1 MLDLLLKIY
10 YNRSKETKEG
20 EMLTTTEMTTKEVK
34 VKAPSLKPKNLLDLT
49 VEELKECLEKGK
61 LPDDITWEGVEDHP
75 LFPDLFRKRHDANA
89 LIKLLAKA
97 KGISLKPKTEVAPRP
112 KLPTQIQYQGVV
124 PLELRRQKLQLKQ
137 KELELKE
144 QKQTLQ
150 TEMYHRICDIQG
162 DVIKVLTTLVKLIKV
177 LKKEEK

>member
-1 MLDLLLKIY
+1 MI
-10 YNRSKETKEG
+10 
-20 EMLTTTEMTTKEVK
+20 TTTNMTTKEVK
-34 VKAPSLKPKNLLDLT
+34 VKASSLKPKNLLDLT
-49 VEELKECLEKGK
+49 AEELKECLEKGK
-61 LPDDITWEGVEDHP
+61 LPSDVTWEGVEDHP
-75 LFPDLFRKRHDANA
+75 LFPDLFRKRHNANA

-97 KGISLKPKTEVAPRP
+97 KGISLKPKTEVAPKPKVAPRP

-177 LKKEEK
+177 LKKEGG

>member
-1 MLDLLLKIY
+1 MTPKT
-10 YNRSKETKEG
+10 TK
-20 EMLTTTEMTTKEVK
+20 TTTTTPEAIK
-34 VKAPSLKPKNLLDLT
+34 VKASSLKPKNLFDLT
-49 VEELKECLEKGK
+49 AEELQECLEKGQ
-61 LPDDITWEGVEDHP
+61 LPDDVTWEGVEDHP
-75 LFPDLFRKRHDANA
+75 LFPDLFRKRHNANA

-97 KGISLKPKTEVAPRP
+97 KGISLKPQTGVAPRP
-112 KLPTQIQYQGVV
+112 KLPTQIQYQGAV
-124 PLELRRQKLQLKQ
+124 PLELRRQKIQLKQ

>member
-1 MLDLLLKIY
+1 MI
-10 YNRSKETKEG
+10 
-20 EMLTTTEMTTKEVK
+20 TTTEMITKTTKTTTTTPEAKTAKK

-49 VEELKECLEKGK
+49 AEELKECLEKGK

-97 KGISLKPKTEVAPRP
+97 KGISLKPQTGVAPRP
-112 KLPTQIQYQGVV
+112 KLPTQIQYQGAV
-124 PLELRRQKLQLKQ
+124 PLELRRQKIQLKQ